1 MVVTGCLTRAE
12 IKRRREVAGNL
23 VTAKDDI
30 CSAKGKKED
39 PNGRMWIV
47 SGRLPLQLFLK
58 WLHCKTGRPVAA
70 FPFG

>member
-1 MVVTGCLTRAE
+1 
-12 IKRRREVAGNL
+12 VAGNL